1 MSSFGFL
8 GFVVSAVNAVVNVA
22 NNINNNNNN
31 RKVYFDL
38 YLISELKTEVN
49 LLKTSTMQS
58 YYDME

>member
-31 RKVYFDL
+31 RKVL
-38 YLISELKTEVN
+38 YEIGPPIHVPNHAFPGT
-49 LLKTSTMQS
+49 TITMTTTTTK
-58 YYDME
+58 